1 LLLYAVS
8 TLLLLG
14 AAAVGFWQFDA
25 SLQAFSGDV
34 LPSQDNATQVVAL
47 ETEFKKQV
55 QEWKDTLLR
64 GKQPDALAQYWGN
77 FERREG
83 EVRAQAE
90 RLSQAIRD
98 SEAKELVTR
107 FLTAH
112 RAMGE
117 AYRRGFTQFKEHGFD
132 SAVGDK
138 AVTGIDREPSE
149 LLTKAKDRMVAVAA
163 QRAAEV
169 TRSASRAMWG
179 SIALFAAFAAAGFA
193 VFFIAIQWGVTGP
206 LARLNNAMRAMAG
219 GALDI
224 EIPGQQRRD
233 EVGDIAKTVGVIRQN
248 AENEATRKQ
257 QEVQRQEA
265 ERAARRKADMH
276 KLADAFEGAVGE
288 IVETVSS
295 TATELEASATTLSRT
310 AEHGQQLAT
319 AVAAASE
326 EASTNVQAVAAAS
339 EELTSSVTEIGRQV
353 QESSRISGEAVSQA
367 KKTDERV
374 TKLSQAASR
383 IGDVTQLITTIAE
396 QTNLLA
402 LNATIEA
409 ARAGAAGKGFAVVAQ
424 EVKQLASQT
433 GKATNE
439 ISAQISEMQTATQDS
454 VGAIKEIGGTI
465 GRISEIA
472 TAIASAVEEQ
482 GAATQEIT
490 RNVQQAAAG
499 TSQVAGNVTDV
510 SRGAAETGAASAQVL
525 ASARS
530 LANEGSRL
538 KLELGKFLA
547 TVRAA

>member
-1 LLLYAVS
+1 M
-8 TLLLLG
+8 
-14 AAAVGFWQFDA
+14 
-25 SLQAFSGDV
+25 
-34 LPSQDNATQVVAL
+34 AL

-64 GKQPDALAQYWGN
+64 GKQPDALARYWGQLREAQDEADVR
-77 FERREG
+77 ER
-83 EVRAQAE
+83 AE
-90 RLSQAIRD
+90 QLSGTLKDAEDTQ
-98 SEAKELVTR
+98 LVAR

-117 AYRRGFTQFKEHGFD
+117 AYRRGLAQFKEHGFD
-132 SAVGDK
+132 STVGDA
-138 AVTGIDREPSE
+138 AVAGIDREPSE
-149 LLTKAKDRMVAVAA
+149 LLTKAKDRMVALAA

-169 TRSASRAMWG
+169 TRSATRAMWG
-179 SIALFAAFAAAGFA
+179 SIALFATFAAAGFA
-193 VFFIAIQWGVTGP
+193 VFFISMQWGVTRP
-206 LARLNNAMRAMAG
+206 LARLNDAMRAMAD

-224 EIPGQQRRD
+224 DIPGQERRD

-276 KLADAFEGAVGE
+276 RLADDFEGAVGE
-288 IVETVSS
+288 IIETVSS
-295 TATELEASATTLSRT
+295 AATELEASATTLSRT

-326 EASTNVQAVAAAS
+326 EASTNVQAVASAA
-339 EELTSSVTEIGRQV
+339 EELTASVSEIGRQV

-367 KKTDERV
+367 RKTDERV

-383 IGDVTQLITTIAE
+383 IGDVTALITTIAE

-409 ARAGAAGKGFAVVAQ
+409 ARAGEAGKGFAVVAQ
-424 EVKQLASQT
+424 EVKQLAAQT

-472 TAIASAVEEQ
+472 TVIAAAVEEQ
-482 GAATQEIT
+482 GAATSEIT
-490 RNVQQAAAG
+490 RNVQQAATG
-499 TSQVAGNVTDV
+499 TSQVAGNVTNVRPRRRRD
-510 SRGAAETGAASAQVL
+510 RGRVRARARFGALARQRGQPAQARARQIPRHRPRRLTGGQ
-525 ASARS
+525 RWQRP
-530 LANEGSRL
+530 GSRRDDVI
-538 KLELGKFLA
+538 A
-547 TVRAA
+547 